1 MDLKRLTEWFTSVDG
16 LVKALLAM
24 IGVPAVFA
32 LALTKALDPWVPKE
46 ELPAWLPLTLA
57 SLIAIGIVTV
67 LVLSYRRYVRESR
80 LEHPESFA
88 LRPTGPDS
96 LIGRREDLD
105 RLLRCVRET
114 RLVLLDGES
123 GCGKSALVEAGL
135 IPTLQAKGALLPVLV
150 REWGDD
156 WERGPAVAALDSL
169 HQSLSEAE
177 LDAIGWLGSPDLALD
192 AASV

>member
-24 IGVPAVFA
+24 IGVPAVFT
-32 LALTKALDPWVPKE
+32 LALTKALDSWVSKE
-46 ELPAWLPLTLA
+46 EMPPWLPLTLA
-57 SLIAIGIVTV
+57 SLIAIGIVAV

-96 LIGRREDLD
+96 LIGRSEDLD

-123 GCGKSALVEAGL
+123 GCGKSALVEAK
-135 IPTLQAKGALLPVLV
+135 TFLPL
-150 REWGDD
+150 
-156 WERGPAVAALDSL
+156 
-169 HQSLSEAE
+169 
-177 LDAIGWLGSPDLALD
+177 
-192 AASV
+192 